1 MRTHGEHGV
10 QKQYTL
16 IGPFSQAAVIR
27 NVAATILVQFLI
39 NVDKGRRDLHIR
51 LDGEAKGRVP
61 ALPRGTG
68 SCPRITTLTLESG
81 VNAKALKIS
90 SAGG

>member
-1 MRTHGEHGV
+1 MGVCLMRTHGEHGV

-27 NVAATILVQFLI
+27 NVAATVLVQFLI

-51 LDGEAKGRVP
+51 LDGEAKAVCLPFLVVRV
-61 ALPRGTG
+61 LP
-68 SCPRITTLTLESG
+68 
-81 VNAKALKIS
+81 
-90 SAGG
+90 